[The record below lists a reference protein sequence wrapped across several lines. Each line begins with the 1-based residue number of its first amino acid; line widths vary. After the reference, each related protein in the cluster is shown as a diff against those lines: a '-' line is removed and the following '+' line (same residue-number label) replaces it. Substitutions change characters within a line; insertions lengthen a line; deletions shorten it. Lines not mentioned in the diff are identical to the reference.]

1 MSKLDGKWNIVVK
14 TYMGDMPSV
23 AEFKEEGGALTGTVT
38 DSGNGNSA
46 PVVDGVV
53 DGDSFSY
60 KVTLRVPI
68 GDVTNELSGVIDAAG
83 TALSGTSRNA
93 MGEFPF
99 EATRV

>member
-23 AEFKEEGGALTGTVT
+23 AEFKVEGGKLTGTVT

-46 PVVDGVV
+46 PVDGGVA

-60 KVTLRVPI
+60 KVTLRVPV
-68 GDVTNELSGVIDAAG
+68 GEMTNELTGSVNADG
-83 TALSGTSRNA
+83 TALSGTSKNA

-99 EATRV
+99 EAVKV